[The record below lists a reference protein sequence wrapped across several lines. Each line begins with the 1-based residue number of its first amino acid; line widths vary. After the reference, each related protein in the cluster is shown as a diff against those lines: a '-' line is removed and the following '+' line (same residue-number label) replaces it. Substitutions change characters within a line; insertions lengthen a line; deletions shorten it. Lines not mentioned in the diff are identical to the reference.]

1 MTRVA
6 YLNEKMWTELF
17 MDNRDNL
24 INEIEILQKHLE
36 DYKNALAQGN
46 REYLFNLL
54 KEGRLRKEQVDSLNG
69 NK

>member
-1 MTRVA
+1 
-6 YLNEKMWTELF
+6 

-46 REYLFNLL
+46 REYLFNPL